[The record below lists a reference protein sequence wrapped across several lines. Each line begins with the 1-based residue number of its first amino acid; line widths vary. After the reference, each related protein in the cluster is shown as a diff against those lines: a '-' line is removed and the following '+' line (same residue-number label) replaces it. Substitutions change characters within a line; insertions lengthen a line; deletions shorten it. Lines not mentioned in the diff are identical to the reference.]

1 MGLRIL
7 NHLRAEGR
15 AMTLAEL
22 ADYARAGRPS
32 ILRLLRT
39 LEHLGYIVR
48 NDNKEYRID
57 VAWPSIGTQDRLSIV
72 RKIAHPLCQELH
84 SACGETV
91 SMACL
96 FDDHIR
102 VVDVLESPQHIRMS
116 NFQGRILQP
125 YASSLGKAIAAFQET
140 SLQEKLLSVYGI
152 YPLTKNTL
160 VDRQAIQA
168 EYAMVRER
176 GYAEDREETI
186 EGGFCIAA
194 PVVAPEGR
202 VTTSVSVSMPRFR
215 MSADLTEKLPA
226 SVKAT
231 AHKISA
237 ALAAELHDSL

>member
-22 ADYARAGRPS
+22 ADYASAGRPS

-48 NDNKEYRID
+48 DDNKEYRID

-72 RKIAHPLCQELH
+72 RKVARPFCHELH

-116 NFQGRILQP
+116 NFPGRILQP
-125 YASSLGKAIAAFQET
+125 YASSLGKAIAAFQEKA
-140 SLQEKLLSVYGI
+140 LQEKLLDVYGI

-160 VDRQAIQA
+160 VDQQAIRA
-168 EYAMVRER
+168 EYAAVRER
-176 GYAEDREETI
+176 GYAEDREETVA
-186 EGGFCIAA
+186 GGYCIAA
-194 PVVAPEGR
+194 PVHAPEAR
-202 VTTSVSVSMPRFR
+202 VMTSISVSTPRFR
-215 MSADLTEKLPA
+215 MSAEFTEKLPS

-231 AHKISA
+231 AHKISV
-237 ALAAELHDSL
+237 ALAVELRSNA